1 MTVLPSP
8 TEIRAAA
15 ERIAGSVVRTALTRS
30 PFLSAIAGGEVWLK
44 RECEQHT
51 GSFKIRGASNVLAQF
66 TTEERAAG
74 VVTSSAGN
82 HGLGISSAARAL
94 GIAAT
99 IYVPASAPR
108 IKRERIASGGAT
120 VDSASRSYDDAEAT
134 ARAAARGSGAIYVS
148 PCTGRQLLAGQGT
161 VALEILG
168 QLAEHGATLGTLM
181 VCVGGGGLAGGVAG
195 LLRAESPS
203 TRIIG
208 AQSELTNAM
217 SLALASGEAT
227 DIPDLPTLAD
237 GLAGLVDDEMLAQG
251 QAALDDIVTVSEDDI
266 ARAIQALWTHE
277 GLKVEGGGA
286 VGTAALMTGRV
297 RPTAFPVVVIVSG
310 SNIDEARHQT
320 IVAGNFHAR

>member
-1 MTVLPSP
+1 M
-8 TEIRAAA
+8 
-15 ERIAGSVVRTALTRS
+15 RTALTRS

-320 IVAGNFHAR
+320 IVAGNFPAR

>member
-320 IVAGNFHAR
+320 IVAGNFPAR

>member
-1 MTVLPSP
+1 
-8 TEIRAAA
+8 
-15 ERIAGSVVRTALTRS
+15 
-30 PFLSAIAGGEVWLK
+30 
-44 RECEQHT
+44 
-51 GSFKIRGASNVLAQF
+51 
-66 TTEERAAG
+66 

-108 IKRERIASGGAT
+108 IKRERIASCGAT
-120 VDSASRSYDDAEAT
+120 VNSASRSYDDAEAT

-161 VALEILG
+161 VALEIVE
-168 QLAEHGATLGTLM
+168 QLAKHGATLGTLM

-320 IVAGNFHAR
+320 IVAGNFPAR